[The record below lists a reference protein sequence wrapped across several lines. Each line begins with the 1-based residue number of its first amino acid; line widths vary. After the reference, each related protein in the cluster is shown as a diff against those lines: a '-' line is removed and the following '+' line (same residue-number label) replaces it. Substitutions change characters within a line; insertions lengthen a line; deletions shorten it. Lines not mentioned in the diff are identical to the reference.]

1 MKITK
6 KHLKRII
13 KEEIQ
18 RVLEVQVGPND
29 DPTTLDRD
37 DLIATALEL
46 SYSADAKLS
55 LASALELGNNTSLAS
70 NSVNAKILGIPI
82 IARGLGG
89 GNRAALSGIQDKSPS
104 IELEVDGQ
112 LLGKEESLQM
122 YIAIL
127 EELSDA
133 ARSGEFT
140 SEFLDLTGYENIL
153 QNAPLWKY
161 GNPKN
166 RNEEAALGLLAYADV
181 TGQIEDWG
189 KLNQIDVN
197 VDHREQRI

>member
-13 KEEIQ
+13 NEEIK
-18 RVLEVQVGPND
+18 RVLEVQVGHND

-37 DLIATALEL
+37 DLIATAH
-46 SYSADAKLS
+46 
-55 LASALELGNNTSLAS
+55 ELGPNTTLAS
-70 NSVNAKILGIPI
+70 NSVNAKILGMPI
-82 IARGLGG
+82 ISAGGLGPD
-89 GNRAALSGIQDKSPS
+89 ALSGIQDKSPS

-140 SEFLDLTGYENIL
+140 SEFLDLTGYEYIL
-153 QNAPLWKY
+153 QNSPRWKY
-161 GNPKN
+161 GDPKPKS
-166 RNEEAALGLLAYADV
+166 RKEEAALGSLAYLDAG
-181 TGQIEDWG
+181 GQIEDWG
-189 KLNQIDVN
+189 KLNQININ
-197 VDHREQRI
+197 VDYREQRV